1 MNKNNKIRYISPMDK
16 DKNKT
21 RINTLSRMPGLKQEI
36 STLAKEYNVDPRL
49 IAYRLGHE
57 GYLDEIARAMHDF
70 KKDIDIHDKDLKH
83 LHIKSFSNLGLDNSF
98 DHLKTNKTKLHRYIP
113 YVLEKNSNEHK
124 RIVNT
129 AETKSPIDKLELF
142 VAHIAGIQQR
152 AAKKGYTGENLIKAT
167 NRGFNAGEY
176 SNLDINK
183 YGLKEYSNL
192 VFPKPKDY
200 KKEYK
205 DNNFNNVSINQAL
218 DYIQNVTEYNYDADT
233 KRMYSDFG
241 TYDMSEIPLRDIDF
255 FIPIAKRT
263 ELENARKN
271 LVLDKQ
277 KNFIKQVS
285 NIKVKNENKN
295 NFNIL
300 KRFTLS
306 GNY

>member
-1 MNKNNKIRYISPMDK
+1 MDKKDTTIYISPMDK
-16 DKNKT
+16 DKHKT

-57 GYLDEIARAMHDF
+57 GYLDNMAIAMREF
-70 KKDIDIHDKDLKH
+70 GKNLDIDDANFKYARMN
-83 LHIKSFSNLGLDNSF
+83 SFGNFGLDDSF
-98 DHLKTNKTKLHRYIP
+98 DRLKSNKTKLHRYIP
-113 YVLEKNSNEHK
+113 YVLDKNTNEHK

-129 AETKSPIDKLELF
+129 AETEAPIDKLEIF
-142 VAHIAGIQQR
+142 VADIAGMQQR
-152 AAKKGYTGENLIKAT
+152 AAKKGYKGEDLIKAT

-183 YGLKEYSNL
+183 YGLGVYSNL
-192 VFPKPKDY
+192 AFPKPKNY

-205 DNNFNNVSINQAL
+205 DNNFNNVSVNQAL
-218 DYIQNVTEYNYDADT
+218 DYIQDVSDYNYDTDT

-241 TYDMSEIPLRDIDF
+241 NYDMSEIPLRDVDF
-255 FIPIAKRT
+255 TIPIVQRK

-271 LVLDKQ
+271 LVLHKQ

-285 NIKVKNENKN
+285 NIKVKNDNKDN
-295 NFNIL
+295 SNIL

-306 GNY
+306 GGY